1 MKPFIILLPSLYLLA
16 FGSGCMKVQSDNI
29 NTIDASVS
37 IENTSPLNLDN
48 RKLDNDP
55 IYNLDNL
62 TAGFVAPIKQNNHLI
77 FVDKF
82 IDGEFKDIDYLDK
95 NITIKNCN
103 DLLTHDLRETLN
115 IAKSDRDILLTRK
128 RSCLLVKE
136 ITDDTNV
143 LAFINHYEN
152 SDFIPI
158 ANKKLKDILDSIPS
172 KVSENREVDCSID
185 QYHNVVCLD
194 KQEPKE
200 YSLYIN
206 QVAVVDDKNY
216 YFITVNTA
224 VPTYYYLTTIDG
236 EKIDSQWIYY

>member
-1 MKPFIILLPSLYLLA
+1 M
-16 FGSGCMKVQSDNI
+16 
-29 NTIDASVS
+29 
-37 IENTSPLNLDN
+37 
-48 RKLDNDP
+48 
-55 IYNLDNL
+55 
-62 TAGFVAPIKQNNHLI
+62 
-77 FVDKF
+77 DKF
-82 IDGEFKDIDYLDK
+82 IDGEFKGIDYLDK

-128 RSCLLVKE
+128 RSCFLVKE
-136 ITDDTNV
+136 IIDDTNV
-143 LAFINHYEN
+143 LAFINLYED
-152 SDFIPI
+152 SDLIPI
-158 ANKKLKDILDSIPS
+158 ADKKLKDILDNIPS

-185 QYHNVVCLD
+185 EHHNIVCLE
-194 KQEPKE
+194 KQEPKD

-206 QVAVVDDKNY
+206 QVAVVDDKSY